1 MALETSAVSVP
12 GISVPAFNL
21 GCQGPD
27 LFSHGRRSK
36 PSAVAFA
43 GMLHRGRYGRFCGNA
58 ARLIRESGAS
68 ANPDVVSWFLGFVT
82 HQETDRALHPY
93 VVNRSSL
100 PNGAGLSGVNP
111 SLVHAFFER
120 ILDVMILKAI
130 DGREAREF
138 DTGVPFELSPQ
149 RRHPIVDIIAR
160 ALTETYP
167 ERALGDD
174 VRERVENAFV
184 DSVCFYRLTNPA
196 VTDCREDPSGIE
208 ADTLDALTDAGVA
221 LLYPCDLDPAIDWLN
236 AERRPW
242 MNPADGVSRTE
253 SALDLFARAVE
264 RSGAIVRLAR
274 EAIVPTGGKA
284 GAEPDRGGD
293 YGLLAEAVGDSCLS
307 IAGPDGKVSPV
318 VACEPFD
325 LIRALTKETDLR
337 IRWIE
342 GAGEGMRRDRLTPE
356 NGTGMMD
363 R

>member
-1 MALETSAVSVP
+1 MALETASVSVP
-12 GISVPAFNL
+12 GFSVPAFNL

-27 LFSHGRRSK
+27 LFSHGRRTK

-43 GMLHRGRYGRFCGNA
+43 GMLHRGRYGSFCGNA
-58 ARLIRESGAS
+58 AQLIRESGAA

-100 PNGAGLSGVNP
+100 AHGTGLPAVNP

-120 ILDVMILKAI
+120 ILDVMILNAI
-130 DGREAREF
+130 DGRQAREF
-138 DTGVPFELSPQ
+138 DTGLPFDLSPS
-149 RRHPIVDIIAR
+149 RRDPIVDIVAR
-160 ALTETYP
+160 SLVDTYP

-184 DSVCFYRLTNPA
+184 DSVDFYRLTNP
-196 VTDCREDPSGIE
+196 VLTDRSEDPAAIE
-208 ADTLDALTDAGVA
+208 ADTLDALTPAGVA
-221 LLYPCDLDPAIDWLN
+221 LLYPCDLDPAVDWLN
-236 AERRPW
+236 AEKRPW
-242 MNPADGVSRTE
+242 MNPADGMPRTE

-264 RSGAIVRLAR
+264 RSSAIVRLAR
-274 EAIVPTGGKA
+274 DTVCPTGGNA
-284 GAEPDRGGD
+284 GTETARAGD
-293 YGLLAEAVGDSCLS
+293 YRLLVEAVGESCLS

-325 LIRALTKETDLR
+325 LARALSNETDWR
-337 IRWIE
+337 IRWI
-342 GAGEGMRRDRLTPE
+342 GRTGEGNRRDRLTPE
-356 NGTGMMD
+356 NGAGMMN